1 MTSMIMTSM
10 ISGLDGL
17 RAALDGTVLTAADA
31 GYDDARTAWNAGIDH
46 RPVVIAGC
54 RSTADVVA
62 AVGFGRERGLDISI
76 RSGAHNVAGLAVA
89 DGGVMID
96 LREMNAV
103 VVDAEARRARV
114 GGGAL
119 LGDVDA
125 ATTAHG
131 LACPFG
137 AVSHTGVGGLTLGG
151 GMGHLTRR
159 FGLSIDNLVS
169 AEVVLAD
176 GRVVRA
182 SADSE
187 PDLFWALRGG
197 GGNFG
202 VVTEFEFR
210 LHPVDPMIELGFFFW
225 SLDQGPAAL
234 RAIREVVA
242 DLAPDLNV
250 VVAALNAPPAPFVPE
265 EHHFAPGYVLL
276 LVGFDGTPAHA
287 ETVARIRSVL
297 PPTFDMVT
305 PMPYTA
311 LQQMFNEGNAWGLYY
326 YVKATFVEDL
336 SDDVIDVLTERF
348 PQKSSPMSVIFMF
361 HLAGAYCEV
370 GEDDT
375 AFGGGRSPRYNIFQ
389 VAVAPNPELGAAD
402 RAWVRGLHD
411 ALRPLAIGVGEG
423 YVNDLGDFTDD
434 QVRPAY
440 GAKYDRLAAIKGRY
454 DPGNLLH
461 LNANIKPA

>member
-1 MTSMIMTSM
+1 MTSTR
-10 ISGLDGL
+10 GLDGL
-17 RAALDGTVLTAADA
+17 RATLEGAVLTSGDA
-31 GYDDARTAWNAGIDH
+31 GYDDARKVWNEGVDH

-62 AVGFGRERGLDISI
+62 AVGFAHEHGLDISV
-76 RSGAHNVAGLAVA
+76 RSGAHNTAGLAVA

-96 LREMNAV
+96 LRALNAV
-103 VVDAEARRARV
+103 VVDAEARRVRV

-119 LGDVDA
+119 LGNVDA
-125 ATTAHG
+125 ATAAHG

-137 AVSHTGVGGLTLGG
+137 VVSHTGVGGLTLGG
-151 GMGHLTRR
+151 GMGWLTCKL
-159 FGLSIDNLVS
+159 GLSIDNLIS

-176 GRVVRA
+176 GRVLRA
-182 SADSE
+182 SADAE

-225 SLDQGPAAL
+225 SIDQGPASL
-234 RAIREVVA
+234 RTIREIVA

-250 VVAALNAPPAPFVPE
+250 VIGAINAPPAPFVPAE
-265 EHHFAPGYVLL
+265 YHFAPGYVLL
-276 LVGFDGTPAHA
+276 LVGFDGTSAHA
-287 ETVARIRSVL
+287 ETVARVRAAL

-305 PMPYTA
+305 PMPYVA
-311 LQQMFNEGNAWGLYY
+311 LQQMFDEGNAFGFHY

-336 SDDVIDVLTERF
+336 SDDVIEVLTERF
-348 PQKSSPMSVIFMF
+348 PQKSSPLSVILVYR
-361 HLAGAYCEV
+361 LAGAYTEV

-375 AFGGGRSPRYNIFQ
+375 AFGGGRSTRYAVFLIG
-389 VAVAPNPELGAAD
+389 VAPDPELGVAE
-402 RAWVRGLHD
+402 RTWVRGLHD
-411 ALRPLAIGVGEG
+411 ALRPLAIGAGEG
-423 YVNDLGDFTDD
+423 YVNDLIDFSDD
-434 QVRPAY
+434 QVRAAY
-440 GAKYDRLAAIKGRY
+440 GAKYDRLAAIKTAY
-454 DPGNLLH
+454 DPGNLFH